1 MSYSIPILGRNGKP
15 QKYGSEFE
23 QMYNLELKGNL
34 QIPQD
39 PVIDY
44 DTGNKYTL
52 YDNTGGIYN
61 QSKLF
66 ENNDDPNEE
75 QQTTDQQAMERLRNN
90 ASANR
95 QLTEQEKRFNLYT
108 DNNFDIRFR
117 KQLVDEAT
125 KTGSNIFSEF
135 SQDHVN
141 AVQTANLNFNK
152 EETLYTRAP
161 KGSKEEKLQAMLG
174 GYGLNPFSAGL
185 SGLSTMAKQ
194 EQKEQMAGQTFRDTF
209 AGKTKPT
216 MTDVFRERTR
226 GRTVPRQAP
235 TPTQPQQETATQG
248 PQPKPTSNSWKPTRT
263 SKYMDVDWFV

>member
-1 MSYSIPILGRNGKP
+1 MAYAIPILGRNGKP
-15 QKYGSEFE
+15 QKYGSEFD

-44 DTGNKYTL
+44 NTGNKYSL

-61 QSKLF
+61 QAKLF

-75 QQTTDQQAMERLRNN
+75 QQTTNQQAMERLRNN

-108 DNNFDIRFR
+108 DDNFDIRFR
-117 KQLVDEAT
+117 NQLVNEAT
-125 KTGSNIFSEF
+125 KSGSNIFSEF

-141 AVQTANLNFNK
+141 AVQTANQNYFK
-152 EETLYTRAP
+152 EEGLYESAP
-161 KGSKEEKLQAMLG
+161 KGSSKEEQLEQLLRRKGGIFGAGLG
-174 GYGLNPFSAGL
+174 GLMSEAR
-185 SGLSTMAKQ
+185 K
-194 EQKEQMAGQTFRDTF
+194 EQKQQMSGQTFRDTF

-216 MTDVFRERTR
+216 MTDVFREKMK
-226 GRTVPRQAP
+226 GRP
-235 TPTQPQQETATQG
+235 
-248 PQPKPTSNSWKPTRT
+248 N
-263 SKYMDVDWFV
+263 F

>member
-1 MSYSIPILGRNGKP
+1 MAYAIPILGRNGKP
-15 QKYGSEFE
+15 QKYGSEFD

-39 PVIDY
+39 PVVDY
-44 DTGNKYTL
+44 NTGNKYSL

-61 QSKLF
+61 QAKLF

-75 QQTTDQQAMERLRNN
+75 QQTTNQQAMERLRNN

-108 DNNFDIRFR
+108 DDNFDIRFR
-117 KQLVDEAT
+117 NQLVNEAT
-125 KTGSNIFSEF
+125 KSGSNIFSEF

-141 AVQTANLNFNK
+141 AVQTANQNYNK

-161 KGSKEEKLQAMLG
+161 KGSKEEKLQSLL
-174 GYGLNPFSAGL
+174 GLNPLSAGL
-185 SGLSTMAKQ
+185 AGLSEMAKR
-194 EQKEQMAGQTFRDTF
+194 EQKEQMRGQTFRDTF

-216 MTDVFRERTR
+216 MGDVFGEKTK
-226 GRTVPRQAP
+226 GRPIPRQAP
-235 TPTQPQQETATQG
+235 TPTQPQEETVRQG
-248 PQPKPTSNSWKPTRT
+248 PQPKPTSNPWKPTRT
-263 SKYMDVDWFV
+263 PKYADVDWFV